1 MDKSSI
7 LSSDEREIAIS
18 LLERLRDELFKRP
31 RLRDGKPLASASSI
45 RDYLT
50 EQIDEIRSHG
60 SAPSKASAH
69 GTVS

>member
-1 MDKSSI
+1 MDKSPI
-7 LSSDEREIAIS
+7 LSSDERQMAIP

-50 EQIDEIRSHG
+50 EQIDDIRSNNN
-60 SAPSKASAH
+60 APSKA
-69 GTVS
+69 GTLL